1 MDKKKIVYPYNEI
14 LFSNKKEW
22 STDTCYNMAELW
34 NYYAKLKELVTK
46 GHMLRDSIYMK
57 CLKRA
62 NL

>member
-1 MDKKKIVYPYNEI
+1 MDKQNIAYLYNGI

-22 STDTCYNMAELW
+22 STDTCYNMDELW
-34 NYYAKLKELVTK
+34 KYYAKLKELITK

-57 CLKRA
+57 CLEQA